1 MIVMCYGNGFGSSGE
16 MRIDEEYFLRNS
28 SSKFPRMLK
37 FARRADRDTGSNT
50 VHQWEIAALTLQQA
64 AKDKAAAELKT
75 YNADC
80 EAIRRKYDDP
90 SKPFEGKRTALRK
103 MEKALCARKKRF
115 ETRLRVLDREYKRFG
130 RLAETARGYE
140 L

>member
-1 MIVMCYGNGFGSSGE
+1 MIIMCYGNGFGSSGE
-16 MRIDEEYFLRNS
+16 MRIDEEHFLRNS

-50 VHQWEIAALTLQQA
+50 VHQWEIAALKLQQA
-64 AKDKAAAELKT
+64 TKNNAAAALKS

-90 SKPFEGKRTALRK
+90 SKPVERKRTALRK
-103 MEKALCARKKRF
+103 MEKTLRARKKHF
-115 ETRLRVLDREYKRFG
+115 DTRLRVLEREYERFG
-130 RLAETARGYE
+130 RLAETARRY
-140 L
+140 LL